1 MLYLPS
7 KRYLGQSSPIGLWMQ
22 IRRGIKDRVN
32 RIRHRGSKHM
42 LQEPECALEMQ
53 RREPAHLPGE
63 IIASS
68 RLRCQGK
75 ARSGRISVSQAE
87 MADGIS
93 RSVKKVLILSAIN
106 MQLVPI
112 LRGGRLS
119 LKVFIV
125 LGNCEVCLT
134 NSNQFRM
141 AGLKCRHSRALGR

>member
-1 MLYLPS
+1 
-7 KRYLGQSSPIGLWMQ
+7 
-22 IRRGIKDRVN
+22 
-32 RIRHRGSKHM
+32 
-42 LQEPECALEMQ
+42 
-53 RREPAHLPGE
+53 
-63 IIASS
+63 
-68 RLRCQGK
+68 
-75 ARSGRISVSQAE
+75 

-134 NSNQFRM
+134 NSN
-141 AGLKCRHSRALGR
+141 